1 MNTTV
6 DDFLNRL
13 FRQNKSQWWNNLNG
27 ETRQGRQ
34 GRFLQETLDSELA
47 DIPSYRKSERQL
59 FFFSQ
64 SRNSTIDGR
73 YEHIGVEEKCNTLII
88 DEDLIDG
95 AIHRGIVWN
104 IGNPQRLSAPKLES
118 ITLYV
123 ARKHS
128 MPISGVAT
136 DLYFPVL
143 LAIWKIGVHVVFV
156 NENTGEYW
164 KVVPAYEKIPLPQW
178 LSVKE
183 KPKQWDKHIEEV
195 SAKNK
200 MALNVLNDEIKLAGC
215 EKRKCLIT
223 EFNNNRDQ
231 YLEVE
236 TGNGTKAA
244 IMDYG
249 NEWRLIELGLLL
261 RSKGYD
267 AVKVVY
273 NSNKHK
279 NAKSRGKT
287 LIPAGK
293 MVEKKI
299 FDYMLNSYSVI
310 IDWGVPLDESS
321 TINGKIQGSNTN
333 PLILQDKSNDK
344 TNIISRDNQK
354 NKTLI
359 IGDDKIQGA
368 STERIIW
375 DSQAHVI
382 DSCIKLKKPPDKI
395 AKLLVEHRYYSDLK
409 NAEKRVKR
417 HLATDTKSK
426 RLGRK
431 IITQSEYYEYLK
443 EFNLPLP
450 KPPYS

>member
-1 MNTTV
+1 MNATV
-6 DDFLNRL
+6 NDFLNRL
-13 FRQNKSQWWNNLNG
+13 FRQNKTQWWNNLNG

-34 GRFLQETLDSELA
+34 GRFLQETLNNELE

-64 SRNSTIDGR
+64 SRNSTIDGL
-73 YEHIGVEEKCNTLII
+73 YGHIGVEEKCNNLSI

-118 ITLYV
+118 VTLYV
-123 ARKHS
+123 VRNNS
-128 MPISGVAT
+128 VPISGAAT

-164 KVVPAYEKIPLPQW
+164 KVVPAYEKIPIPQW

-195 SAKNK
+195 SVRNK
-200 MALNVLNDEIKLAGC
+200 MSLNVLKDETKLAAC

-267 AVKVVY
+267 AVKVIY

-279 NAKSRGKT
+279 NAKSRGK
-287 LIPAGK
+287 LLMPAGQ

-310 IDWGVPLDESS
+310 IDWGVPLDELSV
-321 TINGKIQGSNTN
+321 INDNRQKTDTN
-333 PLILQDKSNDK
+333 PNVLQENSNDK
-344 TNIISRDNQK
+344 TNMISKDDQK
-354 NKTLI
+354 TETLI
-359 IGDDKIQGA
+359 IRDDKIQGV
-368 STERIIW
+368 SREKIIW
-375 DSQAHVI
+375 DSQAHAI
-382 DSCIKLKKPPDKI
+382 DSCIKFKNPPDKI
-395 AKLLVEHRYYSDLK
+395 AKLLVEHHYYSNLK
-409 NAEKRVKR
+409 DAEKRVKR
-417 HLATDTKSK
+417 HLASDTKSK
-426 RLGRK
+426 RLERN

-443 EFNLPLP
+443 KFDLPMP
-450 KPPYS
+450 KHPYS